1 MSGFQ
6 RFLQVQFFRSK
17 MSRYPLLVNYFCS
30 SLQISQSINLELLT
44 CTRNGKD
51 INSCLY
57 EDKKILGRP
66 INKKS
71 KGQRKNLFVNLQCLL
86 TSLLIRLVREH

>member
-1 MSGFQ
+1 MAKTST
-6 RFLQVQFFRSK
+6 VA
-17 MSRYPLLVNYFCS
+17 
-30 SLQISQSINLELLT
+30 
-44 CTRNGKD
+44 
-51 INSCLY
+51 LY

-86 TSLLIRLVREH
+86 TSLLIRLVREHERFSAWFPLKGHIYLNKPALKQSMRDLLVDTRH